1 MDTKA
6 WCGRRKI
13 GTATRVVDGGGS
25 VGDGV
30 GGQNNGLRQ
39 VREWTPERVG
49 VEGRH
54 RVH

>member
-1 MDTKA
+1 M
-6 WCGRRKI
+6 
-13 GTATRVVDGGGS
+13 VVDGGGS

-39 VREWTPERVG
+39 VWEWTPTRG
-49 VEGRH
+49 GAGGRH